1 MYLEDDFL
9 TAQEGGIVISAYQEL
24 LEERASN
31 DEFCWGYY
39 LRIENNSN
47 DTISLL
53 GKNISVTDIKGRAV
67 SVVYNG
73 FNGETPVLAPGEVFE
88 FEDYA
93 TSETSAVLRGSCQIA
108 NINGKQIKDIHL
120 PVLSL
125 IANDNSKRILN

>member
-1 MYLEDDFL
+1 MFIEENFS

-24 LEERASN
+24 LDERASN

-53 GKNISVTDIKGRAV
+53 GKNISVTDLKGRAV
-67 SVVYNG
+67 SVAYNG
-73 FNGETPVLAPGEVFE
+73 FNGETPVLEPGEVFE

-93 TSETSAVLRGSCQIA
+93 TSKTSAVLCGSCRIA
-108 NINGKQIKDIHL
+108 NVRGKKIKDIHL

-125 IANDNSKRILN
+125 IANDNAQRVLN

>member
-1 MYLEDDFL
+1 MFFEEGFS

-24 LEERASN
+24 LDERASN

-53 GKNISVTDIKGRAV
+53 GKNISVTDLKGRAV
-67 SVVYNG
+67 SMAYDG
-73 FNGETPVLAPGEVFE
+73 FNGEAPVLEPGEVFE

-93 TSETSAVLRGSCQIA
+93 TSRTSAVLCGSCRIA
-108 NINGKQIKDIHL
+108 SAHNKQIRDIHL

-125 IANDNSKRILN
+125 IANDNAERVLN

>member
-1 MYLEDDFL
+1 MFLEDDFS

-24 LEERASN
+24 LDERASN

-53 GKNISVTDIKGRAV
+53 GKNISVTDLKGRAV
-67 SVVYNG
+67 SVAYNG
-73 FNGETPVLAPGEVFE
+73 FNGETPVLEPGEVFE

-93 TSETSAVLRGSCQIA
+93 TSKTSAVLCGSCRIA
-108 NINGKQIKDIHL
+108 NVRGKKIKDIHL

-125 IANDNSKRILN
+125 IANDNAQRVLN

>member
-1 MYLEDDFL
+1 MFLEEDFS
-9 TAQEGGIVISAYQEL
+9 TAQDGGIVISAYQEL
-24 LEERASN
+24 LDERASN

-53 GKNISVTDIKGRAV
+53 GQNISVTDSRGRRV
-67 SVVYNG
+67 SVAYDG
-73 FNGETPVLAPGEVFE
+73 FNGEAPVLEPGEVFE

-93 TSETSAVLRGSCQIA
+93 TSRSSAVLCGSCLIA
-108 NINGKQIKDIHL
+108 SEHNKQVKEVRL

-125 IANDNSKRILN
+125 IANDNAQRVLN